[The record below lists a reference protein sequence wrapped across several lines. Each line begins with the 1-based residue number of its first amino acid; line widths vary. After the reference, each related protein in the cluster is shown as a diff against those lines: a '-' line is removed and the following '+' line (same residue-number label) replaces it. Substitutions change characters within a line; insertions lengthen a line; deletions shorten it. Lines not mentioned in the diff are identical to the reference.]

1 MQELHAAIAARAAGI
16 VLYNDQ
22 VGRGRRKVA

>member
-1 MQELHAAIAARAAGI
+1 MDELHAAIAARSAGI

-22 VGRGRRKVA
+22 VTRGRRKAA

>member
-1 MQELHAAIAARAAGI
+1 VDELHAVIAARSAGI

-22 VGRGRRKVA
+22 VGRGRREAA

>member
-1 MQELHAAIAARAAGI
+1 VDELHAVLAARSAGI